1 VEDPVAPVE
10 LVHAILSDLA
20 VTRQK
25 STRFI
30 QRLIPI
36 EKTCYANMEEIES
49 MAKELLK
56 PHFHPEDENKKQQI
70 KVST

>member
-1 VEDPVAPVE
+1 MEDPVAPVE

-36 EKTCYANMEEIES
+36 EKTCYANMEEIEC